1 VVVKTCTEVCRIKE
15 SLSTSFEIK
24 PQIVFELNNIE
35 LIPLMSYNYEGLKK
49 MDDIKDKI
57 KKYLGQGFYFA
68 INFDM
73 TTNA

>member
-1 VVVKTCTEVCRIKE
+1 
-15 SLSTSFEIK
+15 
-24 PQIVFELNNIE
+24 
-35 LIPLMSYNYEGLKK
+35 MSYNYEGLKK